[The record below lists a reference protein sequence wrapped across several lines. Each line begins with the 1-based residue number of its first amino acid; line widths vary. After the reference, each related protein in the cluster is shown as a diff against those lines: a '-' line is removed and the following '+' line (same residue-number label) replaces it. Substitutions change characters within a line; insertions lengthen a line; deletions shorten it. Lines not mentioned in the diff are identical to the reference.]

1 MKKFIAIIV
10 LILFSSSIYAQNSL
24 GKSDD
29 IARIVLNTYIPED
42 ANIKPAAQKLFESKL
57 NAIVAANG
65 MGGSGASQRFLISGQ
80 VNELSK
86 NIVVGPPDQIVLEL
100 EVNLIIGDGLEGT
113 IFATEAITIKSI
125 GDNETKAYIE
135 ALKKIK
141 TADKSILAFVEK
153 GKSKIIKYYNSKCDF
168 ILKQASALSD
178 QKSYDN
184 ALYVLSE
191 VPEVCKTCYD
201 GAMDL
206 SVKIYKAKVENECQL
221 NITKAKA
228 FIAQDN
234 WDEAANSVSNY
245 TPDMSCYPEIKGI
258 LQSIQDHRCEV
269 SLGKAKGAW
278 ASRDVET
285 TGAYL
290 SEIPTDSKCYLEAE
304 KVGNEVRAWVKE
316 KDGREW
322 KMVEKI
328 QQDELDMRKKIQQD
342 DTDIRKEELDVRK
355 KAISAARDVGV
366 AYANNQPKV
375 VYNTRVIRTWYH

>member
-1 MKKFIAIIV
+1 
-10 LILFSSSIYAQNSL
+10 
-24 GKSDD
+24 
-29 IARIVLNTYIPED
+29 
-42 ANIKPAAQKLFESKL
+42 
-57 NAIVAANG
+57 

-80 VNELSK
+80 INELSK
-86 NIVVGPPDQIVLEL
+86 NIIVGPPDQIILEL
-100 EVNLIIGDGLEGT
+100 EVNLIIGDGIDGT
-113 IFATEAITIKSI
+113 IFATEAINIKAI
-125 GDNETKAYIE
+125 GDNETKAYID

-141 TADKSILAFVEK
+141 TADKNILAFVEK
-153 GKSKIIKYYNSKCDF
+153 GKSKIIEYYNSKCDF
-168 ILKQASALSD
+168 ILKQASSLSD

-201 GAMDL
+201 GAMEL
-206 SVKIYKAKVENECQL
+206 AVKVYKAKVENECQL

-234 WDEAANSVSNY
+234 WDEAAKSVSNY
-245 TPDMSCYPEIKGI
+245 TPDMSCYSEIKGI

-290 SEIPTDSKCYLEAE
+290 SEIPTDSKCYQEAE

-322 KMVEKI
+322 KMIEKI

-342 DTDIRKEELDVRK
+342 ETDIRKEELDVRK

-366 AYANNQPKV
+366 AYAKNQPRV